1 MRELIGRVMWGLVI
15 VAIIAGIVVCVASG
29 GLARIAQLTARETY
43 EASAEVLSSQGKE
56 ALFISVKGGSI
67 PTSTIRGRTPN
78 QVEGLGE
85 PWRLCFRSVDADEYF
100 VFGPSSKD
108 TVEMMQTYRCA
119 NESSANIDLSRWLVD
134 SEEALQ
140 IAEAEAVSLDRED
153 YIPAL
158 MELTQGPEGSPNW
171 RVEFLPPTLGY
182 GGVGLS
188 LIIDA
193 ETGAVLEIAYPPRSY
208 E

>member
-1 MRELIGRVMWGLVI
+1 MCKWIGRVLWVLVI

-43 EASAEVLSSQGKE
+43 EASAELLSSQGQE
-56 ALFISVKGGSI
+56 ALLISVKGGRI
-67 PTSTIRGRTPN
+67 PTSTIRGRTPSR
-78 QVEGLGE
+78 VDGRGE
-85 PWRLCFRSVDADEYF
+85 PWRLCFRSADGEEYF
-100 VFGPSSKD
+100 VSGPATKD
-108 TVEMMQTYRCA
+108 TVELKDTYRCA
-119 NESSANIDLSRWLVD
+119 DESSASIDISRWLVD

-140 IAEAEAVSLDRED
+140 IAKDEAVSLERED
-153 YIPAL
+153 HVASL
-158 MELTQGPEGSPNW
+158 MELVQGPDSAPIW

-188 LIIDA
+188 LLIDA
-193 ETGAVLEIAYPPRSY
+193 ETGAVLEIGYPSRSY

>member
-1 MRELIGRVMWGLVI
+1 MCKRIGRVLWVLVAL
-15 VAIIAGIVVCVASG
+15 AIIAGIVVCVVSG

-43 EASAEVLSSQGKE
+43 EASAELLSSQGQE
-56 ALFISVKGGSI
+56 AVLISVKGGRI

-78 QVEGLGE
+78 QVDGRGE
-85 PWRLCFRSVDADEYF
+85 PWRLCFRSVDEDEYLI
-100 VFGPSSKD
+100 FGPSTKD
-108 TVEMMQTYRCA
+108 TVEQMDPYRCA
-119 NESSANIDLSRWLVD
+119 NESSPIIEISRWLVD

-140 IAEAEAVSLDRED
+140 IAKDEAVALEHED
-153 YIPAL
+153 HIASL
-158 MELTQGPEGSPNW
+158 MELAQRPEAGPVW

-193 ETGAVLEIAYPPRSY
+193 ETGAVLEIAYPSRSY